1 MKAIKIFDEFIT
13 KNVAKKQSVDKSR
26 ANFLINEAE
35 MSFATLL
42 ELIEKMELTD
52 SNANLFIRSC
62 YDILME
68 LIRAKMLLDG
78 YNASGFRAHEAEV
91 SYLRNLG
98 FNESDVQFADQLRFF
113 RNGMVYYGKI
123 FDKEYAEKVI
133 EFTKKNYSKLRK
145 IIIISQLSFLPAT
158 TPNR

>member
-1 MKAIKIFDEFIT
+1 MKAIKNFNEFI
-13 KNVAKKQSVDKSR
+13 KENIAKKQSIDKSR
-26 ANFLINEAE
+26 ANFLINEAG

-42 ELIEKMELTD
+42 ELFEKIELTD
-52 SNANLFIRSC
+52 SNANLFIKSC

-78 YNASGFRAHEAEV
+78 YNASGFKAHEAEV

-98 FNESDVQFADQLRFF
+98 FNENDVQFADQLRFF

-123 FDKEYAEKVI
+123 LDKEYAEKVI
-133 EFTKKNYSKLRK
+133 EFTKKNYFKLRK
-145 IIIISQLSFLPAT
+145 LVK
-158 TPNR
+158 